1 MSLFNSSVDSLAL
14 DLAPRRVMTAS
25 TSPPASPPPAGDDEA
40 YAAMRAQ
47 VEAATDAL
55 REDLLATAAEMKS
68 FTDLAGGEDVREL
81 LAMRFGIEEEM
92 ASLRRETRRLEA
104 IAELGSMEAAET
116 DGGDDE
122 DVETRRAASR
132 ARLAAM
138 EATADEDA
146 AAARAA
152 FVAARDENGGSDPAS
167 TSFDAFDGDDEEAL
181 DRAIAEMDERL
192 DAARASRN
200 EMVTRR
206 RELEAE
212 LDAFVLMAREDE
224 AEEGAAGEIARAF
237 LKQPAGGAGRE
248 AARRDAIR
256 GGGDESESNSTTDRA
271 TTPPRPPVR

>member
-1 MSLFNSSVDSLAL
+1 
-14 DLAPRRVMTAS
+14 
-25 TSPPASPPPAGDDEA
+25 
-40 YAAMRAQ
+40 MRAQ

-132 ARLAAM
+132 ARLEAM
-138 EATADEDA
+138 EAAADA

-152 FVAARDENGGSDPAS
+152 FVAARDENGGSEPAS

-200 EMVTRR
+200 EMETRR